1 MPPAKN
7 KVVLDTNIYISA
19 IVFSGICEG
28 IIDRARE
35 GYFELLVSPLI
46 LLELGRVLQA
56 KFSFSKREALYAISE
71 IRRIAKII
79 IPKTIINAVK
89 EDDADN
95 RVLEC
100 AIEGG
105 ADYLVTG
112 DRKHLR
118 VLNSYKGVGILLPS
132 EFIKKT

>member
-19 IVFSGICEG
+19 IVFSGICEE